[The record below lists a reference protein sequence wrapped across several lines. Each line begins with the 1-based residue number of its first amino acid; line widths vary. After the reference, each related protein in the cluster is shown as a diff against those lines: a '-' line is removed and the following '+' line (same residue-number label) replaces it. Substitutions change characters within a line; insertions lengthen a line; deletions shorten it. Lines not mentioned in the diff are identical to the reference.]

1 MLRHGQQYSL
11 TFEWLLFTAMLDLT
25 QNTIDNSWNDHGGL
39 CLFPDRFNGK
49 MESWLP
55 TRPCVCSAR
64 LLLNLTAFALSLLES
79 SAAPWIWCFCSSRL
93 AVRCHQQYCFL
104 FCHCPA
110 ACLAPL
116 APSSSSAEDVDI
128 FSTDWRCQQLLW
140 LQPFLF

>member
-39 CLFPDRFNGK
+39 CLFLDRFNGK

-79 SAAPWIWCFCSSRL
+79 SAPRGFDASALPGLRCAVISSTVSCF
-93 AVRCHQQYCFL
+93 V
-104 FCHCPA
+104 
-110 ACLAPL
+110 
-116 APSSSSAEDVDI
+116 VV
-128 FSTDWRCQQLLW
+128 QLLVW
-140 LQPFLF
+140 HL